1 MLFCKKCHSS
11 LFIED
16 GIIKT
21 SFLEI
26 KILKLFR
33 NKLVYIIIIIIIYFK
48 AHSFQST
55 NLVVNYIFQINYNTN
70 IITDVNRH
78 IIQQV
83 KPIVNST

>member
-21 SFLEI
+21 RILEI

-33 NKLVYIIIIIIIYFK
+33 NKLVYIIIIIYFK